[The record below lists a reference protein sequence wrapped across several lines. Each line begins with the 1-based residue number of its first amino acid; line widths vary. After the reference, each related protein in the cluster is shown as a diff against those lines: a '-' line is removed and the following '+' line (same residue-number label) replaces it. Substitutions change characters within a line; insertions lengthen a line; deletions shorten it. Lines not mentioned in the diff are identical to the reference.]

1 MNEEW
6 DRGMNEGR
14 SEWRTGKSERG
25 SRGRSGGGKGCERRR
40 KEEGRMKEEREVLWW
55 THVWDFLI
63 LLGVLQSSRTHGFL
77 LLGGVVD
84 DLFLIGSSRI
94 TLCNIV
100 GRAIALGGL
109 QKTRSR
115 TG

>member
-6 DRGMNEGR
+6 DREGR
-14 SEWRTGKSERG
+14 SEWRTEKSKRG
-25 SRGRSGGGKGCERRR
+25 VEEGEIMSGGGRDVS
-40 KEEGRMKEEREVLWW
+40 EGGKKRKEEREVLWW

-63 LLGVLQSSRTHGFL
+63 LLWVLQSSRTHGFL

-84 DLFLIGSSRI
+84 DLLLIGSSRV

-100 GRAIALGGL
+100 GRAIVLGGL
-109 QKTRSR
+109 QKNKIQNRVE
-115 TG
+115 